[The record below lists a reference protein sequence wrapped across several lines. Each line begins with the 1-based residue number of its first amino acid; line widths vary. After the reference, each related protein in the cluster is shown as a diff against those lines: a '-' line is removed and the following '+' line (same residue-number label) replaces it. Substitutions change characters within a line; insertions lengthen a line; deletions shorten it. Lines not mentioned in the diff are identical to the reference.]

1 MSCLSSR
8 TAKVFDVVFGQ
19 NDGAQIV
26 SEPSQRRW
34 RKTGRRAPPMGEHF
48 EVGGRYLL
56 LHRSG
61 AGSPAVVFLPGAGLI
76 GLDYL
81 NIHNE
86 VSRFTTS
93 VLYDRAGTGWSD
105 DGRLPRTADEVTD
118 ELRSVLSAAQIPPP
132 YLLVGHSLGGAYA
145 RRYAQSCP
153 DNVAAILLLDPAH
166 EDYYNFVQ
174 APKLKLTDQFRQGL
188 VLFRAFLNIRKF
200 YRPMFER
207 MFRQWP
213 DPVRQLLVD
222 YHLRSWRKSLQEM
235 RNLRTEIFDELRRG
249 QNPQKIP
256 LIVLTAMGIDPF
268 MAPFMPEPYLRT
280 INAAKIGLYM
290 ALANSVTHGENRVL
304 EDAGHSTIH
313 TDRPDAVVM
322 AIRDLVDRART
333 SEPSK
338 GCRSAF
344 NVGAAP
350 CPKANVR
357 RDD

>member
-1 MSCLSSR
+1 
-8 TAKVFDVVFGQ
+8 
-19 NDGAQIV
+19 
-26 SEPSQRRW
+26 
-34 RKTGRRAPPMGEHF
+34 
-48 EVGGRYLL
+48 
-56 LHRSG
+56 
-61 AGSPAVVFLPGAGLI
+61 
-76 GLDYL
+76 
-81 NIHNE
+81 
-86 VSRFTTS
+86 
-93 VLYDRAGTGWSD
+93 
-105 DGRLPRTADEVTD
+105 
-118 ELRSVLSAAQIPPP
+118 
-132 YLLVGHSLGGAYA
+132 
-145 RRYAQSCP
+145 
-153 DNVAAILLLDPAH
+153 
-166 EDYYNFVQ
+166 
-174 APKLKLTDQFRQGL
+174 
-188 VLFRAFLNIRKF
+188 
-200 YRPMFER
+200 MFER

-268 MAPFMPEPYLRT
+268 MAAFMPEPYLRT

-322 AIRDLVDRART
+322 AICDLVDRART